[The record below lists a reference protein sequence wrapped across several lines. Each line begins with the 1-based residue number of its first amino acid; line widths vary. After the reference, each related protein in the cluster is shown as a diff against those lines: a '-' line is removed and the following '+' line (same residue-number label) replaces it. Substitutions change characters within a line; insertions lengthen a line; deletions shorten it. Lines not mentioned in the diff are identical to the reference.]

1 MNITRTIFLLL
12 LLPGFAPEI
21 SGQQTSYTND
31 PIINDDGKNGYSRW
45 EGVFLHTDRNEY
57 VAGEYIWYAA
67 YLINPGIESTKG
79 KRNTAYVELLNFDNE
94 PVVQKT
100 IGIADGSGHGCFII
114 PDTLSSGS
122 YILRSY
128 TNYMKNFSPEQCF
141 MKVINIYNTFSDR
154 KFTSVSLNG
163 ERPGPGLIL
172 SPGVFKQPGVF
183 NQNKGT
189 EVAGYRENSLAEADR
204 TGSLIRVQTKESFKR
219 REKITVELYA
229 DSGLVTSGNYARMSI
244 SVSAPERQ
252 ESSGDITGYASI
264 LRSILPEIKA
274 EKNGSREL
282 KLGSEE
288 NGRLLYGRV
297 VSRNLHVSVPDNIV
311 ILSVPGK
318 EARFQYAVT
327 DSNGNFSF
335 QIDIDSLE
343 RDVVLQVVENPGN
356 ALIMISSPFWES
368 YPGFGRNP
376 DTFISGVPP
385 YIEDWSINY
394 QVARVYGTRP
404 SIDSPVPG
412 KSIEGRVP

>member
-1 MNITRTIFLLL
+1 
-12 LLPGFAPEI
+12 
-21 SGQQTSYTND
+21 
-31 PIINDDGKNGYSRW
+31 
-45 EGVFLHTDRNEY
+45 
-57 VAGEYIWYAA
+57 
-67 YLINPGIESTKG
+67 
-79 KRNTAYVELLNFDNE
+79 
-94 PVVQKT
+94 
-100 IGIADGSGHGCFII
+100 
-114 PDTLSSGS
+114 
-122 YILRSY
+122 
-128 TNYMKNFSPEQCF
+128 
-141 MKVINIYNTFSDR
+141 
-154 KFTSVSLNG
+154 
-163 ERPGPGLIL
+163 
-172 SPGVFKQPGVF
+172 
-183 NQNKGT
+183 
-189 EVAGYRENSLAEADR
+189 
-204 TGSLIRVQTKESFKR
+204 
-219 REKITVELYA
+219 
-229 DSGLVTSGNYARMSI
+229 MSI

-264 LRSILPEIKA
+264 LRSILPEFEA

-412 KSIEGRVP
+412 KSALLPYRFYGIPDFELIMDDYILLPVMQEVFFELVPGVTMRSNRNGYKITVINPRDNRPYDTDATLMVDGVIVTDPLVIAGLNTEDVERIDVVRDEYFVGGYHFFGILNVVTRKGDSGSISLPADAVKLPYRETAPEPEFFSPGYTSTGEESSRIPDYRNTLYWNPDIKISGDGKATVEFHASDYVSGYVINIQGITSDGKPFSAEKRIRVEDK